1 MVHAELDCA
10 DGGAESP
17 IKVQRRSSYP
27 FTLTSSSAALSAA
40 GCVAEQ
46 INRHSVIHLFPEPS
60 DCNEGQRA
68 QRATGG
74 AAMSL
79 KTTGL
84 SLNCTLFTPP
94 FKKKNPGST

>member
-40 GCVAEQ
+40 GCVAE
-46 INRHSVIHLFPEPS
+46 
-60 DCNEGQRA
+60 
-68 QRATGG
+68 
-74 AAMSL
+74 
-79 KTTGL
+79 
-84 SLNCTLFTPP
+84 
-94 FKKKNPGST
+94 